1 MAKFELKKSTTVS
14 EFTTSFNEAFGAQVR
29 VYNGRSRTEGPE
41 LLGDLGLTN
50 EDTFEC
56 RSSLTAGRFIERM
69 KDEFGLTVKVYTCD
83 FWVAVLDGLTLE
95 SAGKVKKN
103 AVKADMDDMIAYQR
117 AQEAAAPVKVSYSK
131 IQVQYHGDGLN
142 TRQCVNTRQ
151 GVVKKVTLPL
161 TNRVKEYGDEFGYD
175 TIEVGFNG
183 DHLILTGGGKV
194 LLDNDINGESNE
206 YIESIVEWQ
215 WIE

>member
-1 MAKFELKKSTTVS
+1 
-14 EFTTSFNEAFGAQVR
+14 
-29 VYNGRSRTEGPE
+29 
-41 LLGDLGLTN
+41 
-50 EDTFEC
+50 
-56 RSSLTAGRFIERM
+56 
-69 KDEFGLTVKVYTCD
+69 
-83 FWVAVLDGLTLE
+83 
-95 SAGKVKKN
+95 
-103 AVKADMDDMIAYQR
+103 
-117 AQEAAAPVKVSYSK
+117 
-131 IQVQYHGDGLN
+131 
-142 TRQCVNTRQ
+142 
-151 GVVKKVTLPL
+151 VVKKVTLPL

>member
-14 EFTTSFNEAFGAQVR
+14 EFATAFNEAFGAQVR

-50 EDTFEC
+50 EGTFEC

-117 AQEAAAPVKVSYSK
+117 AQEAAAPV
-131 IQVQYHGDGLN
+131 
-142 TRQCVNTRQ
+142 
-151 GVVKKVTLPL
+151 
-161 TNRVKEYGDEFGYD
+161 
-175 TIEVGFNG
+175 
-183 DHLILTGGGKV
+183 
-194 LLDNDINGESNE
+194 
-206 YIESIVEWQ
+206 
-215 WIE
+215 